1 MNVIR
6 TFLDREPGRVFISSK
21 LMVSYVHGI
30 GSGNN
35 RMCSSFCSSSCEKKN
50 GKTDL
55 FVE

>member
-1 MNVIR
+1 MNVVR

-35 RMCSSFCSSSCEKKN
+35 RMCSSFCSSSCEKKT